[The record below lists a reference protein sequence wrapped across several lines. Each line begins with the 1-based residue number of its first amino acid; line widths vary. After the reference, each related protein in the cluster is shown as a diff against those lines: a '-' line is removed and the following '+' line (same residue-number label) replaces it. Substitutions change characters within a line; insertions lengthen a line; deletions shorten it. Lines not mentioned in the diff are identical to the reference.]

1 MSCKNSAFWY
11 RKRPTNISVISA
23 RVAHVLEDEELAID
37 VRKDMISYIEVM
49 DKKFTQSM
57 NKWRERLTDLES
69 EKNNLNKKI
78 YSL

>member
-1 MSCKNSAFWY
+1 MLSGVEKGLQIFLF
-11 RKRPTNISVISA
+11 ISA